1 MGISSE
7 ISAARN
13 GKRSAAVSVGICEP
27 SMRDHLQLTKATWLA
42 TSDWTPCHFF
52 VSFHDIYNLDG
63 ISRCRVDVSRWC

>member
-13 GKRSAAVSVGICEP
+13 GKGSAAEAVGICEP

-42 TSDWTPCHFF
+42 TSGWNPCHSF
-52 VSFHDIYNLDG
+52 VGFHDIYNQAG
-63 ISRCRVDVSRWC
+63 IVLFEFK